1 MTQRRR
7 AQVVGHR
14 YHFGTHMGIGRGP
27 IDALVEV
34 QVGDRTAW
42 TGSLAAT
49 ASVGIDQPNLFGGD
63 DKEGGIAGTLTL
75 LMGDAG
81 QTVHGGL
88 AAMLGGLVPAF
99 RGVATIFFDGLMCSG
114 GAYPKQWKFRVR
126 RALKGW
132 HGDNPWYPARAV
144 VPMGPQG
151 AIQAMNPAHILYECW
166 TNPDWGRGLA
176 AARLDIPAWTV
187 AADRLHAEGF
197 GLCIKWSRQDTLASF
212 MQGIIDH
219 IGAVQYPDRTTG
231 LIVLKLIRDDYNAST
246 LPQYTPTTGLLGID
260 EDEVGA
266 QPAATNEVVVR
277 YKDPIT
283 NQQGQ
288 VRVRNLAAIHA
299 ANGGGV
305 NTATKDYPGVPT
317 PQLAL
322 RLAQRDL
329 KASSG
334 FLKKFRVR
342 LDRRAYK
349 IAPGAVFRIADTD
362 RGISNI
368 VLRAGR
374 VEYGTL
380 TEGTITVTAIQDVF
394 GLPATSFVG
403 VQPSG
408 YVPPDMT
415 PALIQHRRFWEAPYV
430 QHALF
435 RGAANAAAL
444 PQGYAWP
451 TSMAVRPTPLAQ
463 SYEMYK
469 GTIFVGNGSFC
480 PSGVLT
486 AAMTRQT
493 TLIVLSGGVE
503 LGEVAAGSA
512 ALIDDE
518 IVRVGSVNAATG
530 AVTVARGCA
539 DTVPAPHAAGARVFF
554 FGGYLGGGMQAD
566 WLAGDTVRAQLL
578 TRTGAG
584 LTALTAAPL
593 DTMIVVHRQFRPYP
607 PGRLI
612 VNGRAYPAAVTGTEV
627 SVGWAHRDRITQA
640 DQLIDT
646 EAGNIGPEGG
656 VTYRVRFYSG
666 TVLRRT
672 YSGVAGNVQA
682 YLAAH
687 ETADGGPFDP
697 IRIVLDSQR
706 GAGSTGVL
714 DSLQAHDITVARA
727 GWGFSYGN
735 YYGGV

>member
-1 MTQRRR
+1 MGRRR
-7 AQVVGHR
+7 KSVVGHR
-14 YHFGTHMGIGRGP
+14 YYFGTHMGIGRGP
-27 IDALVEV
+27 IDAVVEV

-49 ASVGIDQPNLFGGD
+49 GAVVIDKPNLFGGD

-99 RGVATIFFDGLMCSG
+99 RGVATVFFDGLMCSG
-114 GAYPKQWKFRVR
+114 GPYPKPWKFRVR

-132 HGDNPWYPARAV
+132 HGDNPWYPAKAV

-176 AARLDIPAWTV
+176 RARLDNASWTA
-187 AADRLHAEGF
+187 AADQLHAEGF

-219 IGAVQYPDRTTG
+219 IGAAQYPDRTTG

-260 EDEVGA
+260 DDEVGA

-277 YKDPIT
+277 YKDPLT

-305 NTATKDYPGVPT
+305 NTTTKDYPGVPT

-342 LDRRAYK
+342 LDRRAYR
-349 IAPGAVFRIADTD
+349 IAPGSVFRIADTD
-362 RGISNI
+362 RGIFNI

-380 TEGTITVTAIQDVF
+380 TEGTITVVAIQDVF

-403 VQPSG
+403 VQQSG
-408 YVPPDMT
+408 YLPPDTT
-415 PALIQHRRFWEAPYV
+415 PAAIVDRRVLEAPYRDLAV
-430 QHALF
+430 TN
-435 RGAANAAAL
+435 GPANAAQTPATAGFL
-444 PQGYAWP
+444 AAIATRP
-451 TSMAVRPTPLAQ
+451 TSLSLSFDLLDRV
-463 SYEMYK
+463 
-469 GTIFVGNGSFC
+469 GTSGAFVNRGTGAFC

-493 TLIVLSGGVE
+493 TLIVVSGGVG
-503 LGEVAAGSA
+503 LDQVAAGSA

-518 IVRVGSVNAATG
+518 IVRVASVNASTG
-530 AVTVARGCA
+530 EVTLARGCV

-554 FGGYLGGGMQAD
+554 YDGFGAASPTEYTAGVTVQAKL
-566 WLAGDTVRAQLL
+566 LA
-578 TRTGAG
+578 RTGAG
-584 LTALTAAPL
+584 TFDETAATTDSL
-593 DTMIVVHRQFRPYP
+593 LFAQRQARPYP
-607 PGRLI
+607 PGRLT
-612 VNGRAYPAAVTGTEV
+612 VNGRAYPAAVVGTEV
-627 SVGWAHRDRITQA
+627 SVAWAHRDRVAQA
-640 DQLIDT
+640 DQLVDS
-646 EAGNIGPEGG
+646 EAGNVGPESGT
-656 VTYRVRFYSG
+656 TYRLRFYSG

-672 YSGVAGNVQA
+672 YTGVAGTAQA

-687 ETADGGPFDP
+687 EAADGGPFDP

-706 GAGSTGVL
+706 SGL